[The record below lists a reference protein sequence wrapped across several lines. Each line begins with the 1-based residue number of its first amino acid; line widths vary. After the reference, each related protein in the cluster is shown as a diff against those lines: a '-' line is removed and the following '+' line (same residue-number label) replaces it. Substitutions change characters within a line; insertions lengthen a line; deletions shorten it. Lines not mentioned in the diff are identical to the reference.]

1 VRPEESTSSHDT
13 FGIASRFFRS
23 SALTM
28 SGARSL
34 QNDKG
39 GEWARAA
46 SIRSS
51 ALYPSGVA
59 LNLNLL
65 RSFWHV
71 AQAGSVSGASQTAF
85 VSQPALSKAVR
96 ELEAQMGTALF
107 ERGARGVSLTEAGQ
121 SLQAYASAIFGLE
134 RDAEDALRALKTP
147 EGSTLR
153 IGASTTLATY
163 VLPPLLARFKTR
175 FPVARFSLVRDN
187 SAGVAARLLAFELD
201 VALVE
206 GPSHDPKIEATHWRD
221 EELVLICAP
230 SHPFAKREAS
240 WEELRACHWLVRE
253 RGSGTREVVAQAL
266 APFGLPPDGA
276 TEIGGAETL
285 KQAVAWDLGI
295 AFMSREAAADQLA
308 LGKLSLISL
317 PDFSLRRAFY
327 RLHLPNRPRSPA
339 ARALEALMLAE

>member
-1 VRPEESTSSHDT
+1 
-13 FGIASRFFRS
+13 
-23 SALTM
+23 
-28 SGARSL
+28 
-34 QNDKG
+34 
-39 GEWARAA
+39 
-46 SIRSS
+46 
-51 ALYPSGVA
+51 VA

-96 ELEAQMGTALF
+96 ELEAQIGMALF
-107 ERGARGVSLTEAGQ
+107 ERGARGVTLTEAGQ

-153 IGASTTLATY
+153 IGASTTIATY
-163 VLPPLLARFKTR
+163 VLPPLLTRFKARF
-175 FPVARFSLVRDN
+175 PIARFSLARDN
-187 SAGVAARLLAFELD
+187 SAGIEARLSAFELD

-206 GPSHDPKIEATHWRD
+206 GPSHDPKIEATFWRD

-230 SHPFAKREAS
+230 LHPLAKREAS
-240 WEELRACHWLVRE
+240 WEELRACGWLVRE
-253 RGSGTREVVAQAL
+253 RGSGTREVVENAL
-266 APFGLPPDGA
+266 APFGLPPESA
-276 TEIGGAETL
+276 MEIGGAETL

-295 AFMSREAAADQLA
+295 AFVSREAATDQLA

-327 RLHLPNRPRSPA
+327 RLHLPNRPQSPA
-339 ARALEALMLAE
+339 ARAFEALLLAP